1 MKIRASISNGRRHNN
16 VTLCTNESVH
26 SIDIPPKADGFGSS
40 ANGGELL
47 FLSLATCYCN
57 DIYREAASKGIEVI
71 GVEVEVDGEFG
82 GVGEPARNVH
92 YRAKIRARG
101 ASKQQVSELLK
112 RTDTVA
118 EVHNTLRTGVNV
130 QLVGEEIEIVD

>member
-1 MKIRASISNGRRHNN
+1 MKIRATISNERDHNA

-26 SIDIPPKADGFGSS
+26 SINIPSKASGLGSS

-57 DIYREAASKGIEVI
+57 DVYREAGSRGIDII

-82 GVGEPARNVH
+82 AIGEPARNV
-92 YRAKIRARG
+92 
-101 ASKQQVSELLK
+101 S
-112 RTDTVA
+112 
-118 EVHNTLRTGVNV
+118 
-130 QLVGEEIEIVD
+130 